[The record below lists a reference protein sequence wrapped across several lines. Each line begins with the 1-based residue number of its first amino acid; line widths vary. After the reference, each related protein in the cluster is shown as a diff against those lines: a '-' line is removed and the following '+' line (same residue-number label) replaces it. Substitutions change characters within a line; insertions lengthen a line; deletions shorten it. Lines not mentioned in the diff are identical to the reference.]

1 MPVNIAELERRARR
15 LLTPGVYD
23 YYAGGVGREQTLRA
37 GVVVSNHG
45 GRQLDRALW
54 ALACDGAGG
63 VQDLLTGI
71 TADLAHAMA
80 LAGARTLTDAAGVTA
95 PTTAH
100 SLDT

>member
-15 LLTPGVYD
+15 LLTPEVYD

-37 GVVVSNHG
+37 NV
-45 GRQLDRALW
+45 R
-54 ALACDGAGG
+54 
-63 VQDLLTGI
+63 T
-71 TADLAHAMA
+71 
-80 LAGARTLTDAAGVTA
+80 RTLTDLVGVTA